1 MPKSC
6 NRRGPVAVSRLTM
19 RGLAKLGLAA
29 LTIAQ
34 FVIVLAALL
43 LLGATAIPSL
53 ARVRRR

>member
-1 MPKSC
+1 
-6 NRRGPVAVSRLTM
+6 M